1 MLIKPDYNLLVERI
15 GSKYRLCV
23 VAAKRAA
30 QLVDNAVQAREG
42 KAPRYRAAMVD
53 FVGKTPLHIALEE
66 IASGYIVAA
75 EPMHV
80 EEVQEAQEVEEAPVE
95 VLPEEAASIFEELE
109 ELTHDIELP
118 EDEEGADAS
127 RNES

>member
-23 VAAKRAA
+23 IAAKRAA
-30 QLVDNAVQAREG
+30 QLVDNTVQAREG
-42 KAPRYRAAMVD
+42 RTPRYRAAMVD

-75 EPMHV
+75 EPQRV
-80 EEVQEAQEVEEAPVE
+80 EEVQEAQEIQEAPVE
-95 VLPEEAASIFEELE
+95 LLPEETAAVLSEID
-109 ELTHDIELP
+109 ELTRDIELP
-118 EDEEGADAS
+118 GDEERASAS